1 MLTLNN
7 LNWIFLENFF
17 SLYHGLWINGPKEA
31 GIELPDFPFDAETPS
46 YFKADR
52 MLKYLRDYVTH
63 KGCDELIHCSRNVD
77 NIQDWSKLIFLTYS
91 VQNSLSF
98 WPFFERGL
106 ESLMTDFWRL
116 TKIEKL
122 KLTLLSDIFLSFLI
136 SQF

>member
-7 LNWIFLENFF
+7 LNKIFIENFF

-77 NIQDWSKLIFLTYS
+77 NIQD
-91 VQNSLSF
+91 
-98 WPFFERGL
+98 
-106 ESLMTDFWRL
+106 
-116 TKIEKL
+116 
-122 KLTLLSDIFLSFLI
+122 
-136 SQF
+136 

>member
-7 LNWIFLENFF
+7 KEWIFVDKFF

-77 NIQDWSKLIFLTYS
+77 NIQDWSKVIFLTY
-91 VQNSLSF
+91 V
-98 WPFFERGL
+98 
-106 ESLMTDFWRL
+106 
-116 TKIEKL
+116 I
-122 KLTLLSDIFLSFLI
+122 
-136 SQF
+136 

>member
-7 LNWIFLENFF
+7 LNWIFLENVF

-77 NIQDWSKLIFLTYS
+77 NIQDWSKFIFLTYS
-91 VQNSLSF
+91 ILKSLSF
-98 WPFFERGL
+98 GPIFSVFMNIF
-106 ESLMTDFWRL
+106 SLSQKFWSLKVRQRVE
-116 TKIEKL
+116 KIYC
-122 KLTLLSDIFLSFLI
+122 
-136 SQF
+136 